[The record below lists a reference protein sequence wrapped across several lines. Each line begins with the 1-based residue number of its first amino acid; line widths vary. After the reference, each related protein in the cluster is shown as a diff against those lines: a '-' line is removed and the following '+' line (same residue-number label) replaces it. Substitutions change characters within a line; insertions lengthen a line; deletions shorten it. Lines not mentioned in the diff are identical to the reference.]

1 MCLLFVCTIAANKSL
16 NFQRG
21 KHQVQIT
28 PLIISK
34 IQTWRSGVR
43 GPFPNWRTW
52 ERKMKR
58 SKSAK
63 KIESL
68 RFVNRLFNEVENL
81 DMEYKNWFGNLFCV
95 LC

>member
-1 MCLLFVCTIAANKSL
+1 
-16 NFQRG
+16 
-21 KHQVQIT
+21 
-28 PLIISK
+28 
-34 IQTWRSGVR
+34 
-43 GPFPNWRTW
+43 
-52 ERKMKR
+52 MKR